1 MCFFITSVIC
11 GYVYVCVCVG
21 GGGYC
26 VSTHVLFQ
34 DNAGRDAHK
43 KVKELCSVV
52 LCLFILIEKGSH
64 QSCMSQIDCFVIF

>member
-1 MCFFITSVIC
+1 
-11 GYVYVCVCVG
+11 
-21 GGGYC
+21 